1 MQANKSQVYLNYCS
15 ERSRTSTKLK
25 QKGEMKN
32 SVAHIKAKTFAVR
45 IVKFTQ
51 FLQNEKNERVLSKQ
65 ILRSGTSIGANLHEC
80 INAQSKA
87 DFISKLQIAL
97 KEANET
103 DYWLDLFFE
112 SEIIDR
118 QMYDSLHS
126 DLNELISLLVS
137 SIKTAKE
144 NLNNK
149 K

>member
-1 MQANKSQVYLNYCS
+1 MRN
-15 ERSRTSTKLK
+15 
-25 QKGEMKN
+25 QKGERRN
-32 SVAHIKAKTFAVR
+32 SIAHTKAKAFAVR
-45 IVKFTQ
+45 IVKFAQ
-51 FLQNEKNERVLSKQ
+51 FLQNERKEHVLSKQ

-103 DYWLDLFFE
+103 DYWLEIFFE

-137 SIKTAKE
+137 SIKTAKD

>member
-1 MQANKSQVYLNYCS
+1 M
-15 ERSRTSTKLK
+15 R
-25 QKGEMKN
+25 N
-32 SVAHIKAKTFAVR
+32 SIAHTKAKAFAVR

-51 FLQNEKNERVLSKQ
+51 FMQNERKEHVLSKQ

-80 INAQSKA
+80 VNAQSKA

-103 DYWLDLFFE
+103 DYWLEIFFE

-137 SIKTAKE
+137 SIKTAKD
-144 NLNNK
+144 NLK

>member
-1 MQANKSQVYLNYCS
+1 MVGMFNGDTLLNGVIMNEKDRVYKD
-15 ERSRTSTKLK
+15 KLLK
-25 QKGEMKN
+25 
-32 SVAHIKAKTFAVR
+32 FAVR
-45 IVKFTQ
+45 IVK
-51 FLQNEKNERVLSKQ
+51 LKNYLNEQKHEYNIADQ
-65 ILRSGTSIGANLHEC
+65 IQRSGTSIGANIRE
-80 INAQSKA
+80 AQYAHGKA

-103 DYWLDLFFE
+103 DYWLELFFE

-137 SIKTAKE
+137 SIKTAKD